1 MLYYNLKDEE
11 FAGLGVS
18 VVYLRLFLINLMY
31 LFVLCTLVLKL
42 KIIFS

>member
-18 VVYLRLFLINLMY
+18 VVPQNIDSPKAVLFLVN
-31 LFVLCTLVLKL
+31 
-42 KIIFS
+42 IFYHSKA